1 MKILF
6 LIALKQN
13 GNYLKETDIENK
25 GGEGKCS
32 QIHTIQEAAAAAAAR
47 ANTALSVKKLT
58 LLDQKYGL
66 GVWGEFPQCAPVA

>member
-32 QIHTIQEAAAAAAAR
+32 
-47 ANTALSVKKLT
+47 
-58 LLDQKYGL
+58 
-66 GVWGEFPQCAPVA
+66 